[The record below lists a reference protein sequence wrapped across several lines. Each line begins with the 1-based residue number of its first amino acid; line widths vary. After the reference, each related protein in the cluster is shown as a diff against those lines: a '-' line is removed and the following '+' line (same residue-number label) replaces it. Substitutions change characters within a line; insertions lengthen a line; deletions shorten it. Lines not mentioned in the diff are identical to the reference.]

1 MADEIM
7 AVLDALRKATAE
19 GLVAQF
25 AFSRPAQGGSRI
37 AG

>member
-25 AFSRPAQGGSRI
+25 AFSRPRRRSRI